1 MSAKELFDKIDDIRQ
16 PVKRP
21 SNDKEDRV
29 LRNMIHAAQEGGDV
43 IINLGVGYFRV
54 DTSDPEQVMLA
65 KRYLNKRKS
74 HIRRNAECIRAM
86 ERTLGNLDQMEL
98 EL

>member
-1 MSAKELFDKIDDIRQ
+1 MQLFDQIKDIKA

-21 SNDKEDRV
+21 TDEKEDRAF
-29 LRNMIHAAQEGGDV
+29 RRRIHEAQESGDV
-43 IINLGVGYFRV
+43 IINLGEGYFRV

-86 ERTLGNLDQMEL
+86 ERTLGNVDQMEF